1 MNNIISKLRYGVSQD
16 EYNRIKAIWKQDKSL
31 AIIEC
36 KLKGYKLLTQK
47 LQQKL

>member
-16 EYNRIKAIWKQDKSL
+16 EYNRIKAIWNQNKSL
-31 AIIEC
+31 AIIEG
-36 KLKGYKLLTQK
+36 KMKGYKRLVQH